1 MLAWTEMDALEMVGN
16 VKIVNVFWRQ
26 SQRDLLMDWFC
37 SVEKEPRVTLR
48 PAIQAIGM
56 ELPLI
61 AVTTKLLLLP
71 AFSTLLPY
79 LRAQNVLRIRAGL
92 EAMCGRREQSH
103 MPSTVALKV
112 GVGMTGHVC
121 LSRFMSDQKKKK
133 KNHPYGFFQLPEPHL
148 QELFSS

>member
-1 MLAWTEMDALEMVGN
+1 MCSEGRA
-16 VKIVNVFWRQ
+16 K
-26 SQRDLLMDWFC
+26 RDLLMYWFC
-37 SVEKEPRVTLR
+37 SAEKEPRVTLR
-48 PAIQAIGM
+48 PAIQAVGM
-56 ELPLI
+56 ELPLT

-71 AFSTLLPY
+71 TFSTLLPY

-112 GVGMTGHVC
+112 GVGMTEHVC

-133 KNHPYGFFQLPEPHL
+133 KKIILMASSSFQSPISKSCFPVRK
-148 QELFSS
+148 

>member
-1 MLAWTEMDALEMVGN
+1 
-16 VKIVNVFWRQ
+16 
-26 SQRDLLMDWFC
+26 MDWFC

-48 PAIQAIGM
+48 PAIKAIGM

-133 KNHPYGFFQLPEPHL
+133 KIILMASSSFQSPISKSCFPVRK
-148 QELFSS
+148 